1 MFNSVIDGVD
11 PKSPTKSAA
20 WYSVK
25 SVGSPKLSQAN
36 SNTLTHNGL
45 PPCPGSAQ
53 RDNNDDE
60 DEEDM
65 EEEEDGSG
73 EPGKKPSR
81 RAVVKGPWTAPEDER
96 LVELVREFGP
106 KKWKGASVACAR
118 VFQP

>member
-1 MFNSVIDGVD
+1 
-11 PKSPTKSAA
+11 
-20 WYSVK
+20 
-25 SVGSPKLSQAN
+25 
-36 SNTLTHNGL
+36 
-45 PPCPGSAQ
+45 
-53 RDNNDDE
+53 
-60 DEEDM
+60 M